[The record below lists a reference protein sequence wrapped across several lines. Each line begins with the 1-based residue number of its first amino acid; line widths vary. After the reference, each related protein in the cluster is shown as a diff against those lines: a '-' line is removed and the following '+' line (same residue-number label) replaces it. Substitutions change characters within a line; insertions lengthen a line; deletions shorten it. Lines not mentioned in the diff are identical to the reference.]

1 MLHIVFNFLGMPR
14 QMSDM
19 SSAIRTVHKRLAG
32 QALLRQ
38 AMERRLQ
45 RYRQL
50 VSLQALLHGSRAVF
64 SLVLSEQDVGHGVG
78 NYTLASQ
85 S

>member
-1 MLHIVFNFLGMPR
+1 
-14 QMSDM
+14 M
-19 SSAIRTVHKRLAG
+19 SSAKRTAHRPLAG
-32 QALLRQ
+32 QALFRQ
-38 AMERRLQ
+38 ATERTMQ

-64 SLVLSEQDVGHGVG
+64 SLVLSEQDLGHGVG

>member
-1 MLHIVFNFLGMPR
+1 
-14 QMSDM
+14 MSN
-19 SSAIRTVHKRLAG
+19 AKRTAHRPLAG
-32 QALLRQ
+32 QALLCQ

-45 RYRQL
+45 RYRQP

-64 SLVLSEQDVGHGVG
+64 SLVLSEQDVGHGVS
-78 NYTLASQ
+78 NYTLARQ